1 MSGKVVAIL
10 GATGVVGQQMLQCL
24 EERNFPVERLV
35 PLASPRSVGKTIK
48 FRGEDVT
55 VQLAEPDAF
64 EGVDI
69 VLGAAGDGTA
79 KELLPEAVKRGA
91 VLVNMGTGGQIS
103 ILSDQYFTAPGI
115 EARPIVP
122 GKYLLAGSAL
132 CGGRA
137 YAILEKFFRAFA
149 SEIGAG
155 SEPLYDV
162 LGRLAE
168 KGAAME
174 DPMTAVTTFSG
185 TRVDPALRGS
195 ISNISEDNFTPA
207 SLSYAILDG
216 MAQELYQMY
225 ETIHEGTG
233 ITADHL
239 VASGNG
245 LRMNPMLQDI
255 FRKKFHA
262 DLTMSRYKEEAASG
276 AAVSSYTKVE

>member
-1 MSGKVVAIL
+1 MEEIFDVCGIASASGYGLVTHL
-10 GATGVVGQQMLQCL
+10 YNRRHG
-24 EERNFPVERLV
+24 LV
-35 PLASPRSVGKTIK
+35 PEETAGLCTIGDYLGMQLTGRKQPLMHTSIAASISL
-48 FRGEDVT
+48 F
-55 VQLAEPDAF
+55 DAQKSCF
-64 EGVDI
+64 LTDALEKMG
-69 VLGAAGDGTA
+69 AGDDIP
-79 KELLPEAVKRGA
+79 LLPEVRGDFAQLGEFRGRPVTVALGDNQASFLGSAGLTPNA

-195 ISNISEDNFTPA
+195 ISNISEDNVTPA

-216 MAQELYQMY
+216 MAQY
-225 ETIHEGTG
+225 T
-233 ITADHL
+233 
-239 VASGNG
+239 
-245 LRMNPMLQDI
+245 QDDMHG
-255 FRKKFHA
+255 R
-262 DLTMSRYKEEAASG
+262 
-276 AAVSSYTKVE
+276 